1 MTALR
6 CVIDML
12 HLYGL
17 EEFTEAAEDMNSG
30 APEIL
35 PVTEQTKED
44 ESEEEG
50 GAIISALCQVG
61 TLKLT
66 ILATSLQFEPGYIIN

>member
-1 MTALR
+1 MEQIQITALR
-6 CVIDML
+6 YVIDML

-17 EEFTEAAEDMNSG
+17 EEFTEAAEDMNSAAG
-30 APEIL
+30 DTL
-35 PVTEQTKED
+35 PAAEHSKED

-61 TLKLT
+61 TFKLS
-66 ILATSLQFEPGYIIN
+66 ILATSLQFEP

>member
-17 EEFTEAAEDMNSG
+17 EEFTEAAEDMNS
-30 APEIL
+30 AAADSL
-35 PVTEQTKED
+35 PVTEHSKED
-44 ESEEEG
+44 ESQEEG

-61 TLKLT
+61 THKFS
-66 ILATSLQFEPGYIIN
+66 ILATSLQF